1 MAEYKL
7 SYTAQDIDERLR
19 KVDEIN
25 SLRNLVGI
33 KSVKEQIN
41 EAISNENLEKY
52 ALKTE
57 LPIIPEN
64 ISVFNNDSH
73 YQTKTQLDAAIKG
86 LANTVDAELDKIQED
101 LSELGEVRNGILELE
116 AVLYDGS
123 VIKFNILGQEVSL

>member
-64 ISVFNNDSH
+64 ISVFNNDSN